1 MQVVVE
7 ENVAQYVSTAMLLN
21 NYKIAIRWF
30 KLFFK
35 LTLCPFILFSDL
47 TVGLFHVT
55 VDIAERSL
63 VTWYGGSALCK
74 VIRFLQVRYI

>member
-1 MQVVVE
+1 MK
-7 ENVAQYVSTAMLLN
+7 N
-21 NYKIAIRWF
+21 R
-30 KLFFK
+30 
-35 LTLCPFILFSDL
+35 CILHGRVFVMFSDL

-74 VIRFLQVRYI
+74 VIRFLQVSFVYF